1 MKKEASSP
9 KPKQTAAPEQTHLKP
24 LAERRAMGKAL
35 RQQTPRAA
43 HGEWR
48 PAAQRADPVELLI
61 ENSKGR
67 VEELVPI
74 RYGRMMANP
83 FAFYRGAAA
92 IMAYDLSSTP
102 NSGINLMAC
111 GDCHLL
117 NFGGFATAERKL
129 IFDINDFDE
138 ASFAPWEWDVK
149 RLVASFVIAGRSN
162 GFAAADCREAGW
174 LAAQGYRQTMAAYA
188 EKPVLEC
195 WYDALDFDDIIAS
208 MRDKEMKRFY
218 TKKVEAAAAES
229 AHEKEFARLAASQ
242 GYPAR
247 IIDQP
252 PLIYHYGD
260 MRDEE
265 FGRNVRASLQNYIS
279 NLPLERVLLVRR
291 YDLVDVAIKVVG
303 VGSVGTLCGIA
314 LLMSGN
320 GEPLFLQFKE
330 ARQSVLEPYAGA
342 SPFKH
347 HGQRVVIGQKLMQ
360 AASDL
365 FLGWGTGAGAGH
377 IDFYMRQLR
386 DAKIKPVIEVM
397 SAFNLKGYAG
407 LCGRALARAHTRSGD
422 AVVLS
427 GYMGSSTAFE
437 DALADFAVAYADQNE
452 KDHAALVEAV
462 RTGRLTANLVE

>member
-1 MKKEASSP
+1 MKKQSSVA
-9 KPKQTAAPEQTHLKP
+9 KPARTSAPEQTHLKAP
-24 LAERRAMGKAL
+24 AERRAMGKAL
-35 RQQTPRAA
+35 RQQTLRAA

-48 PAAQRADPVELLI
+48 PPENRADPVDLLV

-67 VEELVPI
+67 VEDLVPI
-74 RYGRMMANP
+74 RYGRMMASP

-92 IMAYDLSSTP
+92 IMASDLSFTP
-102 NSGINLMAC
+102 NTGINLLAC
-111 GDCHLL
+111 GDSHLL

-162 GFAAADCREAGW
+162 GFNAADCREAAW
-174 LAAQGYRQTMAAYA
+174 LAGQSYRQAMAAYA
-188 EKPVLEC
+188 GKPVLET
-195 WYDALDFDDIIAS
+195 WYDALDFNDILAS

-218 TKKVEAAAAES
+218 SKKVASAEAES
-229 AHEKEFARLAASQ
+229 AREKEFARLAHSE

-252 PLIYHYGD
+252 PLIYHVGD
-260 MRDEE
+260 LRDEE
-265 FGRNVRASLQNYIS
+265 FSQTTRASLQDYIS

-291 YDLVDVAIKVVG
+291 YELVDVAFKVVG
-303 VGSVGTLCGIA
+303 VGSVGTTCGI
-314 LLMSGN
+314 LLMMSGS

-347 HGQRVVIGQKLMQ
+347 HGQRIVISQKLMQ
-360 AASDL
+360 AAGDL
-365 FLGWGTGAGAGH
+365 FLGWGTGAGAGKRH
-377 IDFYMRQLR
+377 FYMRQLR
-386 DAKIKPVIEVM
+386 DAKIKPVVEIM
-397 SAFNLKGYAG
+397 APMNLKGYGA

-427 GYMGSSTAFE
+427 GYMGTSTAFE
-437 DALADFAVAYADQNE
+437 DALADFGVAYADQNE
-452 KDHAALVEAV
+452 KDHAALVAAV
-462 RTGRLTANLVE
+462 RSGRLTANMVE

>member
-1 MKKEASSP
+1 MNKDESTSTP
-9 KPKQTAAPEQTHLKP
+9 KRVSVLEQTHLKP
-24 LAERRAMGKAL
+24 VAERRAMGKAL

-48 PAAQRADPVELLI
+48 PRAQRADPVELLI

-67 VEELVPI
+67 AEELVPI

-102 NSGINLMAC
+102 NTGANVMAC

-138 ASFAPWEWDVK
+138 AAIAPWEWDVK
-149 RLVASFVIAGRSN
+149 RLAASFVIAGRAN
-162 GFAAADCREAGW
+162 GFTAADCKEAGW
-174 LAAQGYRQTMAAYA
+174 LAVQGYRQTMAAYA
-188 EKPVLEC
+188 ERPVLET
-195 WYDALDFDDIIAS
+195 WYDAIEWDEIMAN

-218 TKKVEAAAAES
+218 TRKAEASMAES

-260 MRDEE
+260 MRDEA
-265 FGRNVRASLQNYIS
+265 FAGMVRASLQDYIS

-291 YDLVDVAIKVVG
+291 YEIVDVAIKVVG
-303 VGSVGTLCGIA
+303 VGSVGTLCGIV

-320 GEPLFLQFKE
+320 QEPLFLQFKE
-330 ARQSVLEPYAGA
+330 AQQSVLEPYAGA
-342 SPFKH
+342 SLFTH

-365 FLGWGTGAGAGH
+365 FLGWGTGAGALH
-377 IDFYMRQLR
+377 RHFYIRQLR

-422 AVVLS
+422 AAVLS
-427 GYMGSSTAFE
+427 GYMGTSTAFE
-437 DALADFAVAYADQNE
+437 DALAGFAVAYADQNE

-462 RTGRLTANLVE
+462 RTGRLAANMVE